1 MRSKKKWGELFEFT
15 SSDEFVD
22 PDPFYTCIF
31 HSTKQEGQSPARRH
45 VSKQHPRRPMWESCK
60 IIRNEKWNC
69 WPWQIVFMQQIVV
82 LEKQCA
88 LELANSKKQNK
99 YKRHVKAPGI
109 RRSKNPI
116 PTCYANKC
124 TSCLQNICFDTKG
137 PISLLE
143 PQMPLSSGHP
153 QTHPN
158 SLHWMPLSNHAPPTL
173 AVQPSALQSM
183 ERTGPSRGSSARS
196 GWMRLIEMCF
206 SFFGATIDQAKS
218 VQCKPVMF

>member
-1 MRSKKKWGELFEFT
+1 MGGTFRIHFFRW
-15 SSDEFVD
+15 V
-22 PDPFYTCIF
+22 
-31 HSTKQEGQSPARRH
+31 
-45 VSKQHPRRPMWESCK
+45 
-60 IIRNEKWNC
+60 C
-69 WPWQIVFMQQIVV
+69 WPRSVLHMHISQNETGRTVTCKTPCIQTTSEATDVRILQNNQERKMKLLAMADRVHATKVV

-99 YKRHVKAPGI
+99 YKHHVKAPGI

-116 PTCYANKC
+116 PTCHANKC

-206 SFFGATIDQAKS
+206 SFFGATIDQAKG